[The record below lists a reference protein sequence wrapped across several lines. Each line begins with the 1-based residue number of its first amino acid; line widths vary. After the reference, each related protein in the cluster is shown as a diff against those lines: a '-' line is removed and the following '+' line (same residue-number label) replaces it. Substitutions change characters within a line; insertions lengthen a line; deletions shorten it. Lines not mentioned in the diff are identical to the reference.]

1 MEPRSIGPA
10 APISGGDTWEV
21 TVDGLKG
28 TMFVPEGC
36 AWPGQDLW
44 IHFHTAPWFIVQEHQ
59 RSGFKM
65 PLLVLNWGQGSTT
78 YANPMKLPGA
88 LKKWVD
94 AAATLPTG
102 AAQEQQPVPFQNI
115 RLHVSSFSAG
125 YGAVREILIQDP
137 SAFANLK
144 TLILCD
150 SMYGSLIE
158 GVNPRTVAKEHIAPW
173 RPVAERA
180 IKGECT
186 FITTTTMIT
195 PQTYASTWEVA
206 QALVRD
212 MGFSMTEVAEG
223 SIAAAKGEQK
233 LLKRFDSGR
242 FHVWSY
248 AGDTAES
255 HMTHPRRL
263 AELMQVA
270 LRK

>member
-1 MEPRSIGPA
+1 MEPRAIGPA
-10 APISGGDTWEV
+10 TPITGGSTWDV

-28 TMFVPEGC
+28 TMFVPDGC
-36 AWPGQDLW
+36 AWPGEDLW

-59 RSGFKM
+59 RFGFKM

-78 YANPMKLPGA
+78 YANPMKSSGA

-94 AAATLPTG
+94 AATYPRAG
-102 AAQEQQPVPFQNI
+102 DAQEQMPVPFQNI

-125 YGAVREILIQDP
+125 YGAVREVLIQDP
-137 SAFANLK
+137 GAFSNLK

-150 SMYGSLIE
+150 SMYGSLVE
-158 GVNPRTVAKEHIAPW
+158 GVSPRTVAKEHIAPW

-180 IKGECT
+180 MKGECT
-186 FITTTTMIT
+186 FMTTTTMIT

-212 MGFSMTEVAEG
+212 LGFSMSEVAEG

-233 LLKRFDSGR
+233 LLRRFDSGR

-248 AGDTAES
+248 AGESPES

-263 AELMQVA
+263 AELIQVA
-270 LRK
+270 MRK